1 MTSEKAGRF
10 PIGLTIAAAVALALL
25 IGLGVWQLK
34 RLAWK
39 ENLLAEIAARSH
51 AAPVSVAK
59 GLAGAKDPEF
69 TRVFADCPAL
79 ASAPFVEVY
88 SIRDGQAGSRL
99 VSLCRPTEGGRAVLV
114 DRGFVADTI
123 SARPS
128 QAGGT
133 GVVRVVGL
141 LRQGDKGGLFTPVPR
156 DGRFYSRDIAAIA
169 RALKAGPDVAP
180 LMLSA
185 ETSSNPDWKAL
196 DPTPLPV
203 DIPNRHLE
211 YALTWFGLAGAL
223 AAVYGAMLLRRQKQG
238 GGKSS

>member
-1 MTSEKAGRF
+1 MTSEKSARF
-10 PIGLTIAAAVALALL
+10 PIGLTIAAAIAMAIL

-39 ENLLAEIAARSH
+39 ENLLAEIAARTRS
-51 AAPVSVAK
+51 APVALAQ
-59 GLAGAKDPEF
+59 GLASAKDPEF

-79 ASAPFVEVY
+79 ASARIVEVY

-99 VSLCRPTEGGRAVLV
+99 VSLCHPAAGGAVLV
-114 DRGFVADTI
+114 DRGFVPDTV

-128 QAGGT
+128 QAGNT
-133 GVVRVVGL
+133 GPVHIVGL
-141 LRQGDKGGLFTPVPR
+141 LRKGDKAGPFTPVPQG
-156 DGRFYSRDIAAIA
+156 GRFYSRDIPAIGK
-169 RALKAGPDVAP
+169 LLGAGPDLAP

-185 ETSSNPDWKAL
+185 ESSSNPEWKAL

-223 AAVYGAMLLRRQKQG
+223 AAVYGAMLVRRRKP
-238 GGKSS
+238 

>member
-1 MTSEKAGRF
+1 MTSETSQAGRF
-10 PIGLTIAAAVALALL
+10 PIGLTIAAAIAMAILL
-25 IGLGVWQLK
+25 GLGVWQLK

-39 ENLLAEIAARSH
+39 ETLLAQIASRSH
-51 AAPVSVAK
+51 AAPVALNQVQ
-59 GLAGAKDPEF
+59 GAPDGAEF
-69 TRVFADCPAL
+69 TRVAVDCPGL

-88 SIRDGQAGSRL
+88 SIRDGQAGGRL
-99 VSLCRPTEGGRAVLV
+99 VSVCHPRGIATGLLV
-114 DRGFVADTI
+114 DRGFVPDTV

-133 GVVRVVGL
+133 DVVHVTGL
-141 LRQGDKGGLFTPVPR
+141 LRKGDRGGLFTPPPQN
-156 DGRFYSRDIAAIA
+156 GRFFSRDIAGIA
-169 RALKAGPDVAP
+169 NALKVGPDLYP
-180 LMLSA
+180 LVLSA

-223 AAVYGAMLLRRQKQG
+223 AAIYGAMLIRRRKVPA
-238 GGKSS
+238 KA